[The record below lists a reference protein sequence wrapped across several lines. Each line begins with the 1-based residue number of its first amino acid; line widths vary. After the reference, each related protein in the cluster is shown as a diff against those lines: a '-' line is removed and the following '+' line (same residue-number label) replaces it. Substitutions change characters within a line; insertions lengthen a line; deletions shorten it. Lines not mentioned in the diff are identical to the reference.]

1 MTISVVPS
9 QPRFGLSEKSARGL
23 MADVGEVP
31 VKGLG
36 DIEAALKHALS
47 ALSLPAVAGTALAR
61 ANAFKSRLS
70 AQQVVAPRPG
80 SVVESG
86 HEPTV

>member
-9 QPRFGLSEKSARGL
+9 QPTFGLSDKSSRGL
-23 MADVGEVP
+23 AANAGESP
-31 VKGLG
+31 AKGLG
-36 DIEAALKHALS
+36 DIEATLSKALS
-47 ALSLPAVAGTALAR
+47 VLALPAVAGNALAR
-61 ANAFKSRLS
+61 ASAFKSRLS
-70 AQQVVAPRPG
+70 AQQVVASRPG